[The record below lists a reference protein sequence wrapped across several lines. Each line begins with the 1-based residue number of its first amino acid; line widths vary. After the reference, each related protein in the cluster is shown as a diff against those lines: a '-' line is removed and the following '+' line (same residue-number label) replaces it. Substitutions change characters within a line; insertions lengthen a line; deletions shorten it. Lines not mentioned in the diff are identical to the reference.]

1 MNRSRKI
8 CNSTGLFHIT
18 ATKLQSSGIQIFNI
32 LQRLKLLLL
41 YWKEKGGWKRLKIGT
56 QIFQAFFNTDNR
68 FVFLCLQVL
77 KISPLLFRVAPS
89 PLYKIKCFS
98 FRQIRHFLVDGLYCV
113 PLLLIFHPTSWSMP
127 LSLRCERQGWNLF
140 CFSYC
145 SCPSCVRELSLYA

>member
-18 ATKLQSSGIQIFNI
+18 VTKLHSSRMQIFNI

-41 YWKEKGGWKRLKIGT
+41 YRKGKRGWKRKEKRT
-56 QIFQAFFNTDNR
+56 QIFQAFFNSDKR

-98 FRQIRHFLVDGLYCV
+98 FKQIRHFLVDGLYCV

-127 LSLRCERQGWNLF
+127 LSLRSQM
-140 CFSYC
+140 
-145 SCPSCVRELSLYA
+145 